1 MKLHS
6 SLVDKLIELYQ
17 VYGGHN
23 NENRLR
29 SVLTSL
35 DCTDYVRSNGDKV
48 LVATDDLERERAK
61 TLSGQ

>member
-23 NENRLR
+23 NESRLR
-29 SVLTSL
+29 AVLTDL
-35 DCTDYVRSNGDKV
+35 DCTDYVRVNGEKV
-48 LVATDDLERERAK
+48 LVASDDLERERAK
-61 TLSGQ
+61 KLAGQ